1 MSRIKVIALV
11 EARVLTGPAKNVLRF
26 AEECRDRVD
35 LTIVTFVRASEKKN
49 QAAPQNAFIS
59 EVRKLNLPIEMI
71 WETGAFDLSVLAS
84 LRRIFEQHKPDIVQT
99 HSVKSH
105 FLVSLLRER
114 PFRWIAFH
122 HGYTSENLK
131 IYIYNQFDR
140 WSLRACDCVVTVCAE
155 FARRL
160 VRRGSRKDRIF
171 VVHNS
176 VRADFGYHND
186 ILSQVTR
193 QRFSI
198 SGDDLVVLSVGR
210 LSPEKGH
217 RYLIDAIAKI
227 ISSSPH
233 LKLKV
238 LIAGEGPAEG
248 KLRSQVAK
256 RGLEKCV
263 SLLGQCSDVAPLF
276 SIADVFVLPSL
287 SEGSPNV
294 LLESMAARVP
304 IVATNVGGVPEM
316 VNDGESAT
324 LVPPA
329 NADMLGRSI
338 LDVLVDRSRA
348 KQCAGVAFDRARLM
362 FSPTM
367 YNDRI
372 LNIYDTLLCRAPH
385 NPTQV
390 IRPMHTEIAD

>member
-1 MSRIKVIALV
+1 VSRTKVISLV
-11 EARVLTGPAKNVLRF
+11 EAQVVTGPAKNVLRF
-26 AEECRDRVD
+26 AGECRDRVD
-35 LTIVTFVRASEKKN
+35 LTIVTFVRASDKRS
-49 QAAPQNAFIS
+49 QPAPYNAFIS
-59 EVRKLNLPIEMI
+59 EVRRLNLPLEII
-71 WETGAFDLSVLAS
+71 WETGPFDLSVLTS
-84 LRRIFEQHKPDIVQT
+84 LRQIFERHKADIVQT

-131 IYIYNQFDR
+131 VHIYNQFDR

-155 FARRL
+155 FACRL
-160 VRRGSRKDRIF
+160 AHRGSRRDRIF

-176 VRADFGYHND
+176 VEPDFACRND
-186 ILSQVTR
+186 MLSQETR
-193 QRFSI
+193 QRFLI
-198 SGDDLVVLSVGR
+198 SGDELVILAVGR

-217 RYLIDAIAKI
+217 CYLIDGIAKI

-233 LKLKV
+233 LKPKV

-248 KLRSQVAK
+248 KLRAQVVK
-256 RGLEKCV
+256 RGLEKYV
-263 SLLGQCSDVAPLF
+263 KLIGQCSDVAPLF

-304 IVATNVGGVPEM
+304 IVATNVGGVSEI
-316 VNDGESAT
+316 VSDGESAT

-329 NADMLGRSI
+329 NADMLGKSI
-338 LDVLVDRSRA
+338 LAVLVDRSRA
-348 KQCAGVAFDRARLM
+348 KQYASVAFDRARLM
-362 FSPTM
+362 FNPTM

-372 LNIYDTLLCRAPH
+372 LNIYDTLLCRVSH
-385 NPTQV
+385 NPAPV
-390 IRPMHTEIAD
+390 IRPIHTEMAD

>member
-1 MSRIKVIALV
+1 LK
-11 EARVLTGPAKNVLRF
+11 
-26 AEECRDRVD
+26 
-35 LTIVTFVRASEKKN
+35 
-49 QAAPQNAFIS
+49 
-59 EVRKLNLPIEMI
+59 LPIEI
-71 WETGAFDLSVLAS
+71 VWETGPFDLSVLAS
-84 LRRIFEQHKPDIVQT
+84 LREILERHKPDIVQT

-131 IYIYNQFDR
+131 IHIYNQIDR

-160 VRRGSRKDRIF
+160 VRRGSRRDRIF

-176 VRADFGYHND
+176 VKPDFVKRND
-186 ILSQVTR
+186 ALSQETR
-193 QRFSI
+193 QRFLI
-198 SGDDLVVLSVGR
+198 SDDDLVILSVGR

-227 ISSSPH
+227 ISSSPD

-248 KLRSQVAK
+248 MLGSQIAK
-256 RGLEKCV
+256 RGLEKHIR
-263 SLLGQCSDVAPLF
+263 LIGQCSDVKPLF
-276 SIADVFVLPSL
+276 SIADLFVLPSL

-294 LLESMAARVP
+294 LLESMAACVP

-316 VNDGESAT
+316 VSDGESAT

-329 NADMLGRSI
+329 NADMLGKSI
-338 LDVLVDRSRA
+338 LELLVDRSHA
-348 KQCAGVAFDRARLM
+348 KQLASVAFDRARLI

-367 YNDRI
+367 YNERI

-385 NPTQV
+385 TPAEV